1 MSQPTCEP
9 NEDPQGGQ
17 PHGRRR
23 AEVPAN
29 EETAKQVVQD
39 LSPARKGESVE
50 AGSVV
55 AETID
60 AGANQAEADA
70 GAEESANP
78 SKQPKKAKKPS
89 GPLSWLKE
97 IAIVIVIALVLSFLL
112 KTFLFRAFVI
122 PSESMQNTL
131 QVEDRIF
138 INELVPRPFALQRG
152 DVVVFKDTQGW
163 LAGDQSITQAK
174 ATNWFQDVLVFIG
187 LMPDESQQHLV
198 KRVIGMAGDH
208 VICCDAQG
216 RITVNGQPLDEPY
229 LFPGSENAAG
239 LNATFDVVVP
249 AGKIWVM
256 GDNRNNSADSR
267 FHQNLA
273 SQGFIDLND
282 VEGTA
287 TVIAWPLNRW
297 SFIGNYP
304 DTFRNVPAPSSTPVS
319 SPTPTHSGK

>member
-1 MSQPTCEP
+1 MSQPTSEP
-9 NEDPQGGQ
+9 AEESETELPS
-17 PHGRRR
+17 GRRR
-23 AEVPAN
+23 AEAPVTAQSGDPAQAVN
-29 EETAKQVVQD
+29 SAVAADEQQSAETAEE
-39 LSPARKGESVE
+39 PA
-50 AGSVV
+50 
-55 AETID
+55 
-60 AGANQAEADA
+60 
-70 GAEESANP
+70 
-78 SKQPKKAKKPS
+78 KKAKKEKKPS

-122 PSESMQNTL
+122 PSGSMENTL
-131 QVEDRIF
+131 QIDDRIF

-163 LAGDQSITQAK
+163 LAAEQPLTATQAG
-174 ATNWFQDVLVFIG
+174 NWFKDVLVFIG

-208 VICCDAQG
+208 VICCDAQN

-229 LFPGSENAAG
+229 LFPGSDNAAG
-239 LNATFDVVVP
+239 PNATFDVVVP

-256 GDNRNNSADSR
+256 GDHRNNSADSR

-304 DTFRNVPAPSSTPVS
+304 DTFRNVPAPSSAPVS

>member
-1 MSQPTCEP
+1 MSQSRSEP
-9 NEDPQGGQ
+9 AEESAVEPLSSKS
-17 PHGRRR
+17 GRRR
-23 AEVPAN
+23 ADTPAASDAQQQEAPRTKSAGPESEPVESA
-29 EETAKQVVQD
+29 EETAN
-39 LSPARKGESVE
+39 
-50 AGSVV
+50 
-55 AETID
+55 ET
-60 AGANQAEADA
+60 
-70 GAEESANP
+70 
-78 SKQPKKAKKPS
+78 SKEDKKKTKREKKPS

-122 PSESMQNTL
+122 PSGSMQNTL
-131 QVEDRIF
+131 QIDDRIF

-163 LAGDQSITQAK
+163 LAADQTVTAAK
-174 ATNWFQDVLVFIG
+174 ATTWFQDVLVFIG

-208 VICCDAQG
+208 VICCDAQN
-216 RITVNGQPLDEPY
+216 RITVNGQSLDEPY
-229 LFPGSENAAG
+229 LFPGSDNAAG
-239 LNATFDVVVP
+239 PNATFDVVVP

-256 GDNRNNSADSR
+256 GDNRNHSADSR
-267 FHQNLA
+267 FHQDLPG
-273 SQGFIDLND
+273 QGFIDFND

-304 DTFRNVPAPSSTPVS
+304 DTFRNVPAPSSAPVS